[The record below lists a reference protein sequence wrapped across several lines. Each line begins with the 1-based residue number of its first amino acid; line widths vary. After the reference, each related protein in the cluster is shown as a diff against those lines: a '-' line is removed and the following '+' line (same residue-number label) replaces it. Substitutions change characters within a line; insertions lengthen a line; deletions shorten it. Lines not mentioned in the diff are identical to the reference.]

1 MKQGGLARKVS
12 GSSCVPFLSRKQYG
26 WERTR
31 GNLPVCAGSACWAW
45 VLVFPSFFPKMS
57 QVILSPGRV
66 TVYLLFK
73 SLSSSQQSSGL

>member
-12 GSSCVPFLSRKQYG
+12 DSSCVPFLSRKQYG

-31 GNLPVCAGSACWAW
+31 GNLPVCAGWAW
-45 VLVFPSFFPKMS
+45 VLAFLSFFPKMS
-57 QVILSPGRV
+57 QVTLLIGQV

-73 SLSSSQQSSGL
+73 SLSCSQQSNGL